1 MDVIFKWIKYIIFH
15 NKWNKSTKYCPKC
28 GNKYLGEM
36 RSSNLKFCT
45 KCGHWFNWKLD
56 ENQKSL
62 L

>member
-1 MDVIFKWIKYIIFH
+1 MISRLKEYKEFMSNYN
-15 NKWNKSTKYCPKC
+15 NKHKYCPKC

-36 RSSNLKFCT
+36 RSLNLKFCT